1 MSEKAKLAK
10 KLQVRGVLREL
21 FRAELLDPENRKL
34 IRQRLQA
41 ELRDAK
47 SDLTLFR
54 AMLSAGLEPEAA
66 LKPLPAGAGGEIIV
80 SIANTLQAPPG
91 QASTSAEVAGEVVQP
106 AVPEAVDESEDA
118 PEAVALPEAT
128 PEPPVPAPAP
138 VPVPARTP
146 CPWDEKPAARGV
158 LLWKTVV

>member
-1 MSEKAKLAK
+1 MSEKAKLGK

-21 FRAELLDPENRKL
+21 LRAELLDPENRKL

-66 LKPLPAGAGGEIIV
+66 LKPLPGAGGDIKVNILT
-80 SIANTLQAPPG
+80 AMQPLPG
-91 QASTSAEVAGEVVQP
+91 AEVTGEVVVRP
-106 AVPEAVDESEDA
+106 AVPEAVDGSEDA
-118 PEAVALPEAT
+118 PEAAALPEAT
-128 PEPPVPAPAP
+128 PEPPAPAP